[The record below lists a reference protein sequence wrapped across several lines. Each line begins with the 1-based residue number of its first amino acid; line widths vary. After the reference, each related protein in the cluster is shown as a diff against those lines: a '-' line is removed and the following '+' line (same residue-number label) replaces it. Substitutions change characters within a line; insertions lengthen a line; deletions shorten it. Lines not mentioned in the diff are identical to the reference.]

1 MNLVCE
7 KELLLKILSIAINS
21 INERSTVESLKC
33 FKLETD
39 KDNIIVT
46 SNNLET
52 NIICKMPAVIN
63 KPGKTLV
70 HARTFYNIVSKLP
83 HNEISMYVSE
93 NNTLLIRSGQS
104 TFNIYTMNYEE
115 FPEDMTIEKYN
126 EIKLDKNVF
135 KDMIRRVSFSA
146 SDEEEKIILNAEVKS
161 QYEDLLKLNLVFDGL
176 DLDEPSMSFTRNVME
191 SVAMIPAPVAMKTKV
206 DKKIIYG
213 IGGFF
218 VISLLALLGYV
229 FYNVN
234 LEMPK
239 FDLKVNLD
247 LNLEKYVTPTA
258 IYAFLFADL
267 VIGLIFLDQFLRKKI
282 AQK

>member
-1 MNLVCE
+1 MN
-7 KELLLKILSIAINS
+7 
-21 INERSTVESLKC
+21 
-33 FKLETD
+33 
-39 KDNIIVT
+39 
-46 SNNLET
+46 
-52 NIICKMPAVIN
+52 
-63 KPGKTLV
+63 
-70 HARTFYNIVSKLP
+70 
-83 HNEISMYVSE
+83 
-93 NNTLLIRSGQS
+93 
-104 TFNIYTMNYEE
+104 
-115 FPEDMTIEKYN
+115 TIEQQLWDYIDGN
-126 EIKLDKNVF
+126 LDESSK
-135 KDMIRRVSFSA
+135 KAI
-146 SDEEEKIILNAEVKS
+146 EEKIALNAEFKS
-161 QYEDLLKLNLVFDGL
+161 QYEDLLKLNLVFDGM

-191 SVAMIPAPVAMKTKV
+191 SVAIVPAPVAMKTKV

-247 LNLEKYVTPTA
+247 FNLEKYITPSA